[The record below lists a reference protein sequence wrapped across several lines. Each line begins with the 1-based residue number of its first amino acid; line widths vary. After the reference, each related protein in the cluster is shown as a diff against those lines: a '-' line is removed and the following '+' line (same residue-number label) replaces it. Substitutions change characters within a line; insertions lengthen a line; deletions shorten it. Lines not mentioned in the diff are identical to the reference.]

1 MFTNTTYGGD
11 FMAERRKENRPGILS
26 LILRIVIN
34 SIVLLVV
41 SYFVP
46 GFSIRGLWPAIL
58 AAVIIAILDY
68 AIEAI
73 FKVDASPF
81 GRGITGFIIAAVIIY
96 LTQFFVA
103 GVAISMWG
111 AIIGALLIGLADLIL
126 PGRIM

>member
-1 MFTNTTYGGD
+1 
-11 FMAERRKENRPGILS
+11 MAERRKENRPGILS
-26 LILRIVIN
+26 LIIRIVVN

-46 GFSIRGLWPAIL
+46 GFSIRGFWPAIL
-58 AAVIIAILDY
+58 AAIVIAILDY
-68 AIEAI
+68 AIEAV
-73 FKVDASPF
+73 FKIDATPF
-81 GRGITGFIIAAVIIY
+81 GRGITGFIVAAVIIY
-96 LTQFFVA
+96 VTQFFIA